1 MDRDRKT
8 APGKCGQDDVF
19 FRMATISR
27 GICPGGHSGPADL
40 QPVPME
46 QQYVCAWTVIN
57 RQPVNIPD
65 IRESKIYDFSGAMKY
80 DRMTI

>member
-8 APGKCGQDDVF
+8 EPGKCGQDDVF
-19 FRMATISR
+19 SRMATISR

-40 QPVPME
+40 
-46 QQYVCAWTVIN
+46 
-57 RQPVNIPD
+57 QPVNIPD